1 MTRSRAGSKASTPP
15 RRGPLAPVIDPSRCS
30 RPPGPSTI
38 ASVPDDAPSA
48 ALLDLRVEAGPTTTI
63 ALVGEL
69 DPATAPQL
77 DAEIERLLGTDRID
91 RMVLDLAELT
101 FLDSSGLRVFVTARE
116 LLTSRGGELVLQ
128 RPSANTQRLL
138 DITGLGEIISVE

>member
-1 MTRSRAGSKASTPP
+1 MAG
-15 RRGPLAPVIDPSRCS
+15 PVYD
-30 RPPGPSTI
+30 RP
-38 ASVPDDAPSA
+38 VPDDTPRT
-48 ALLDLRVEAGPTTTI
+48 ALLDLTVDTGSTSTI

-77 DAEIERLLGTDRID
+77 DDAIEQVLTEENVERL
-91 RMVLDLAELT
+91 VLDLSGLT

-116 LLTSRGGELVLQ
+116 AVTSRGGELSLR

-138 DITGLGEIISVE
+138 DITGLGEIIAVE

>member
-1 MTRSRAGSKASTPP
+1 MSNDDP
-15 RRGPLAPVIDPSRCS
+15 R
-30 RPPGPSTI
+30 
-38 ASVPDDAPSA
+38 A
-48 ALLDLRVEAGPTTTI
+48 ALLDLQVESGPTTVI
-63 ALVGEL
+63 ALAGEL

-77 DAEIERLLGTDRID
+77 DAEIERVLAEGVVKRLI
-91 RMVLDLAELT
+91 LDLAKLS

-116 LLTSRGGELVLQ
+116 ALTSRGGELVLQ

>member
-1 MTRSRAGSKASTPP
+1 MSDEDP
-15 RRGPLAPVIDPSRCS
+15 R
-30 RPPGPSTI
+30 
-38 ASVPDDAPSA
+38 A
-48 ALLDLRVEAGPTTTI
+48 ALLDLSVDPGPTTTI
-63 ALVGEL
+63 TLVGEL

-77 DAEIERLLGTDRID
+77 DAAVDQVLQREGLERV
-91 RMVLDLAELT
+91 VLDLAGLT

-116 LLTSRGGELVLQ
+116 ALSTRGAELVLS

>member
-1 MTRSRAGSKASTPP
+1 
-15 RRGPLAPVIDPSRCS
+15 
-30 RPPGPSTI
+30 
-38 ASVPDDAPSA
+38 VPDDASSA
-48 ALLDLRVEAGPTTTI
+48 ALLDLKVEAGPTTTI

-77 DAEIERLLGTDRID
+77 DAEIERLLLTDGIE

-116 LLTSRGGELVLQ
+116 SLTSRGGELVLQ